1 SWRSRMCW
9 MMSRTG
15 VDILLNSFRGLE
27 PARSGSLRV
36 TRCNGPG
43 SRYRSRSVDLRTH
56 TEAVRNLAQQ
66 PVDRIA
72 LRREEVAVGDVVQ
85 RDPQCGEAT
94 RTRPVELIEAV
105 ALGVGR
111 IRGERV
117 ACRAHLL
124 VVFDPGRAA
133 PMHARHD
140 VIREE
145 AAQPQ
150 RPVAQVDPDYIM
162 AR

>member
-1 SWRSRMCW
+1 SRMCW

-72 LRREEVAVGDVVQ
+72 MRRVEVAVGGVVP
-85 RDPQCGEAT
+85 RDPQCGDAT
-94 RTRPVELIEAV
+94 RARPLELIEAGAPGV
-105 ALGVGR
+105 AR
-111 IRGERV
+111 IRGERG
-117 ACRAHLL
+117 ACRGPLL
-124 VVFDPGRAA
+124 VVFDPGRA
-133 PMHARHD
+133 
-140 VIREE
+140 
-145 AAQPQ
+145 
-150 RPVAQVDPDYIM
+150 
-162 AR
+162 